1 MSDKTQSAPISAT
14 DLAAAKKATVLSP
27 KPARKL
33 PPSFW
38 YGLLALALVLAV
50 GMGYR
55 HVTMSGARA
64 LPAGASVAQAAEPQ
78 GDEVVYEVKDF
89 ADGKARFYS
98 LKTPDG
104 LSVRYFLL
112 KSQDGSIRAAFDAC
126 DVCWRSGKG
135 YAQEG
140 DNMVCRNCGRR
151 FASVQV
157 GQIRGGCNPGPLT
170 ISVQGGQVHIKKA
183 DILEGKHYFDLKS

>member
-1 MSDKTQSAPISAT
+1 MSTQKKSKSVSEPE
-14 DLAAAKKATVLSP
+14 LAAAKKAAVLSE
-27 KPARKL
+27 KPGRKF
-33 PPSFW
+33 PSSFW
-38 YGLLALALVLAV
+38 YGLAALAMVLAV
-50 GMGYR
+50 GLGYR
-55 HVTMSGARA
+55 YVASLNAAA
-64 LPAGASVAQAAEPQ
+64 LPAGASVAQASETA
-78 GDEVVYEVKDF
+78 GDEVIYAVSDF

-98 LKTPDG
+98 LKAPDG
-104 LSVRYFLL
+104 LTVRYFLL
-112 KSQDGSIRAAFDAC
+112 KSKDGSIRAAFDAC

-170 ISVQGGQVHIKKA
+170 ISVQGDKVRVKKT
-183 DILEGKHYFDLKS
+183 DIYEGSHYFDLKS